1 MAERR
6 IYTFNEIVS
15 TVTTKIGSL
24 SQNLTD
30 FSSGS
35 NIGATINAISH
46 FIEFLQKQTNVAQE
60 AFVIRGAKD
69 LDLDNRVQD
78 FGLNRNQ
85 AVFAR
90 DILRFTS
97 STPAAATFVIP
108 AGAVVSTQPDVVGN
122 TIDYSL
128 DSDLTFA
135 SGSTSATGYITCTT
149 AGLVG
154 NVPSGFITNITSP
167 ISGVTSISNPIAFTN
182 GAEKETDEA
191 LRKRVP
197 VFLNGLKSASLSS
210 IKSAALSI
218 EGITFANVESGEP
231 TLGQVT
237 VYVSNQSGTLSA
249 QQLSSVKDAVQ
260 EAAAFGVVAN
270 VVTPTVT
277 FVTISVNVTY
287 DAEYYDA
294 NVFST
299 ALKSKLYDFVQIN
312 PDTTLKLRDL
322 RNIIH
327 NIPGVT
333 DYNSLK
339 IDGVEAN
346 KSVGGFNVIR
356 LADESSSI
364 TVNLTEA

>member
-1 MAERR
+1 
-6 IYTFNEIVS
+6 
-15 TVTTKIGSL
+15 
-24 SQNLTD
+24 
-30 FSSGS
+30 
-35 NIGATINAISH
+35 
-46 FIEFLQKQTNVAQE
+46 
-60 AFVIRGAKD
+60 
-69 LDLDNRVQD
+69 
-78 FGLNRNQ
+78 
-85 AVFAR
+85 
-90 DILRFTS
+90 
-97 STPAAATFVIP
+97 
-108 AGAVVSTQPDVVGN
+108 
-122 TIDYSL
+122 
-128 DSDLTFA
+128 
-135 SGSTSATGYITCTT
+135 
-149 AGLVG
+149 
-154 NVPSGFITNITSP
+154 
-167 ISGVTSISNPIAFTN
+167 
-182 GAEKETDEA
+182 
-191 LRKRVP
+191 
-197 VFLNGLKSASLSS
+197 
-210 IKSAALSI
+210 
-218 EGITFANVESGEP
+218 
-231 TLGQVT
+231 
-237 VYVSNQSGTLSA
+237 
-249 QQLSSVKDAVQ
+249 VQ